1 MRRVYKTASARLAP
15 NFLSDS
21 DNFGTLLLNI
31 EDVVSTV
38 LSPSIASEIKQPS
51 TLHLIPS

>member
-31 EDVVSTV
+31 EDDGTV
-38 LSPSIASEIKQPS
+38 ERVDCKLSSFVE
-51 TLHLIPS
+51 